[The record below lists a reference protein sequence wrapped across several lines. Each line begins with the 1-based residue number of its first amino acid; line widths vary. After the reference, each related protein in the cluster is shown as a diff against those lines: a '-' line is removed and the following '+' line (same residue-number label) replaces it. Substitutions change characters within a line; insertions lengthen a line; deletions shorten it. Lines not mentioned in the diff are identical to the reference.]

1 MKISELMNEL
11 EKLMWKEGDVD
22 VYAVSGCGCCCGEV
36 EPEPRFYE
44 ANEPDVAAGH
54 FIHGPEGVY
63 LN

>member
-1 MKISELMNEL
+1 MNEL

-22 VYAVSGCGCCCGEV
+22 VYAVSGCGCCDGEV

-44 ANEPDVAAGH
+44 AEEYDC
-54 FIHGPEGVY
+54 IYGPEGVY

>member
-22 VYAVSGCGCCCGEV
+22 VYAVSGCGCCDGEV

-44 ANEPDVAAGH
+44 AEEYDC
-54 FIHGPEGVY
+54 IYGPEGVY